1 MSEHESPPA
10 IAVLPSPYGWE
21 RKANSRWHE
30 ETGRKESRK
39 VCLDSAR
46 KRPCEAQRMRCPMHA
61 QASDSVQRFAWAL
74 HRLAAAAS
82 AAALRDVKVICSWRI
97 CRVQLYMPSAVLAP
111 CGFVHIESRRP
122 QRRK

>member
-30 ETGRKESRK
+30 ETGSKESRK

-46 KRPCEAQRMRCPMHA
+46 KRPCEAQRMRRPMHA
-61 QASDSVQRFAWAL
+61 QASDSIQRFAWAL
-74 HRLAAAAS
+74 HRLAAEDDHLVGLPDPATRTLSVARY
-82 AAALRDVKVICSWRI
+82 AGIERLEPPNTAKPDLG
-97 CRVQLYMPSAVLAP
+97 VLDCAT
-111 CGFVHIESRRP
+111 SSS
-122 QRRK
+122 